1 MRQYMV
7 NAKGVVLILKSS
19 WSLAPP
25 GMPIKNI
32 DFSNLA
38 SPNKSATLEAEPKKL
53 HFCVKRVLLLFDE
66 HWLWGSVEIGGKHS
80 MI

>member
-1 MRQYMV
+1 MV

-19 WSLAPP
+19 SSLAPP

-32 DFSNLA
+32 DFFSNLA

-53 HFCVKRVLLLFDE
+53 HFCVKWVLFLFDE
-66 HWLWGSVEIGGKHS
+66 HWLWGSVEIGGKH
-80 MI
+80 